1 MPERDEQAIRITH
14 GYSKD
19 HRPDLKQAVLELMV
33 AQDGGVPMASKSWDG
48 NVSDSQ
54 IFKERA
60 EALFTT
66 LFLLQ
71 AQSS

>member
-1 MPERDEQAIRITH
+1 MAWEHTFPLQIFQV
-14 GYSKD
+14 
-19 HRPDLKQAVLELMV
+19 LLLELMV